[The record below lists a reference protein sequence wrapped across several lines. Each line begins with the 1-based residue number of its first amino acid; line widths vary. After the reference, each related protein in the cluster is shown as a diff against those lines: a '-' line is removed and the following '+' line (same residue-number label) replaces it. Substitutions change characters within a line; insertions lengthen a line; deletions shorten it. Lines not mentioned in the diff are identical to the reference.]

1 MQADREFQV
10 FIKPVGALCNL
21 SCSYCYYLDKSSL
34 YPAVK
39 KSLMSDE
46 VLEKYVIQ
54 HISAATDEL
63 IFFSWHGGEP
73 LLAGIDFYKRAL
85 AIQKKHLPPGR
96 KILNGIQ
103 TNGTLINEEWSRFF
117 SDEKFIAG
125 VSIDGPQELHNVN
138 RTDVNKNHTFEK
150 VIRGIHLLQDKGINP
165 ELLCVVSSSN
175 VNHALEVYGFFRDL
189 GAEYIT
195 FLPLV
200 ERSKDSPQTV
210 TMSSVNALA
219 YGRFLSLIFDRWI
232 DNDIGR
238 IKIQIV
244 EEAARTAFDQ
254 DHTLC
259 IFKEKC
265 GGVPVIEHN
274 GDFYTCDH
282 YVNMEHRLG
291 NICDHSLE
299 YFLDSK
305 EQRMFGEA
313 KSATLPAYCR
323 RCEVLNMCNGE
334 CPKNRF
340 IESPD
345 GEAGLNYL
353 CEGYRHFFNHI
364 RPFIE
369 AIKFEW
375 GKQ

>member
-1 MQADREFQV
+1 MPEDREFQV
-10 FIKPVGALCNL
+10 FVKPVGALCNL
-21 SCSYCYYLDKSSL
+21 SCSYCYYLEKSLL
-34 YPAVK
+34 YPDVK

-54 HISAATDEL
+54 HISASADEL

-103 TNGTLINEEWSRFF
+103 TNGTLINEEWSRFL
-117 SDEKFIAG
+117 SDENFITG
-125 VSIDGPQELHNVN
+125 VSIDGPNSLHNAN
-138 RTDVNKNHTFEK
+138 RTQNNKNHTFEK
-150 VIRGIHLLQDKGINP
+150 VIRGIHLLQEKGINP

-175 VNHALEVYGFFRDL
+175 ENHALEVYDFFRDL

-200 ERSKDSPQTV
+200 ERAMDSPQKV

-219 YGRFLSLIFDRWI
+219 FGRFLSLVFDRWI
-232 DNDIGR
+232 DKDIGR

-244 EEAARTAFDQ
+244 EEAARTAFEQ

-259 IFKEKC
+259 IFKKNC

-274 GDFYTCDH
+274 GDFYSCDH

-291 NICDHSLE
+291 NINEHSLE

-305 EQRMFGEA
+305 EQRMFGDA
-313 KSATLPAYCR
+313 KSSALPAYCR

-345 GEAGLNYL
+345 GESGLNYL
-353 CEGYRHFFNHI
+353 CVGYRHFFNHI

-369 AIKFEW
+369 AIKVEW